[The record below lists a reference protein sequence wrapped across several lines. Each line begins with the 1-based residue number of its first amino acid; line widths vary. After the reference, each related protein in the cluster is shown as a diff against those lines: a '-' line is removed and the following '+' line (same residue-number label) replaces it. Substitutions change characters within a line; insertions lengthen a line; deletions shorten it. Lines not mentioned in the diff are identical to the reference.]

1 LKGKHTYLSLGS
13 NLGDRLQ
20 NIKGAM
26 ELISQ
31 LVGNPVAVSRV
42 YESPPWGYTSKHLF
56 LNCCL
61 SLDSDLD
68 PLPFM
73 DVILSIEKTLGRERS
88 KKGYTDRLV
97 DIDLLFFG
105 DKVINHS
112 LLKIPHP
119 ALAQRRFV
127 LVPLAEIAPDL
138 VHPVTGFTVKQMLE
152 RCQDRGSVRPV

>member
-1 LKGKHTYLSLGS
+1 
-13 NLGDRLQ
+13 
-20 NIKGAM
+20 M

-42 YESPPWGYTSKHLF
+42 YESPPWGYASKHLF

-61 SLDSDLD
+61 SLDSVLD
-68 PLPFM
+68 PLPLI

-112 LLKIPHP
+112 RLKIPHP
-119 ALAQRRFV
+119 ALEQRRFV
-127 LVPLAEIAPDL
+127 LVPLVEIAPDF
-138 VHPVTGFTVKQMLE
+138 VHPVTGFTVKQMLK

>member
-1 LKGKHTYLSLGS
+1 
-13 NLGDRLQ
+13 
-20 NIKGAM
+20 
-26 ELISQ
+26 
-31 LVGNPVAVSRV
+31 
-42 YESPPWGYTSKHLF
+42 
-56 LNCCL
+56 
-61 SLDSDLD
+61 
-68 PLPFM
+68 M